1 MLRGVIHTHSTYSD
15 GEYTL
20 AQLREVLLAAGC
32 SFACMTD
39 HAEFFDERKLAAYVA
54 ECEALSDERFR
65 FVAGLEYECERRM
78 HILGYGVTTLAG
90 TTDPQEVIAHIERA
104 GGVSVIAHP
113 MDSMF
118 EWIEGFEVLPRG
130 IETWNSKYD
139 GRPAP
144 RPGTFRLL
152 ARLRAR
158 RPEMLAFYGV
168 DYHWKKQFRELYT
181 LVEGDAPARR
191 EEVLAALASGRY
203 VGAKGDLRLPASGEL
218 PEALLGEFGA
228 ANSRAMRRR
237 RLIKRVKKMADRL
250 GLRIPAPVKAQLRR
264 IF

>member
-20 AQLREVLLAAGC
+20 AELREVLLAAGC

-39 HAEFFDERKLAAYVA
+39 HAESFDGEKLTAYVA
-54 ECEALSDERFR
+54 ECESLSDERFR

-78 HILGYGVTTLAG
+78 HVLGYGVTTLAG
-90 TTDPQEVIAHIERA
+90 TTDPQEVIRHIERA

-118 EWIEGFEVLPRG
+118 EWIEGFETLPRG
-130 IETWNSKYD
+130 IETWNTKYD

-152 ARLRAR
+152 SRLRAR
-158 RPEMLAFYGV
+158 RPDMHAFYGV

-181 LVEGDAPARR
+181 LVECEGPPRR
-191 EEVLAALASGRY
+191 GEVLAALAAGRY
-203 VGAKGDLRLPASGEL
+203 VGAKGALRMPASGEL
-218 PEALLGEFGA
+218 PDRLLDEFGA
-228 ANSRAMRRR
+228 ANARAMRRR
-237 RLIKRVKKMADRL
+237 HIIKRVKKAADRL
-250 GLRIPAPVKAQLRR
+250 GLKVPAPVKAQLRR